1 MDKWRI
7 LAAAAGAAVTLAV
20 GVGGSILTGLEPRVW
35 VPAAFTVPI
44 VVAVVILPLLSA
56 WTAVEDMDF
65 LTDNFLNGSNGVSR

>member
-44 VVAVVILPLLSA
+44 VVAVVILLASKGQKP
-56 WTAVEDMDF
+56 T
-65 LTDNFLNGSNGVSR
+65 